1 MNGLGAH
8 PQPSRCLL
16 NRQRLGQV
24 AIWHWSFHAAD
35 PTRWSALKDK
45 SAASPTLKAR
55 STHKDR
61 GRHRTSCEDSGFL
74 WLPFPDEHDEDEGM
88 QREDCREGPA
98 DTPAI
103 GGIRS

>member
-1 MNGLGAH
+1 MNGMGAH
-8 PQPSRCLL
+8 PQPGRCLL

-24 AIWHWSFHAAD
+24 AIWHWSFHTAD
-35 PTRWSALKDK
+35 PTCWSALKGK

-61 GRHRTSCEDSGFL
+61 GRHRTSSSCEDSGFL
-74 WLPFPDEHDEDEGM
+74 WLPFPDEHDEDEGV
-88 QREDCREGPA
+88 QHEDAA